1 MLTCNLRYRHIL
13 NSKTTHLE
21 SIRNQKY
28 LKKSGL
34 TICVSAV
41 ASAIL
46 LGASTAA
53 SAQTRENSRIYEKRD
68 IAAHTH
74 QPPKEENGISSQSMQ
89 YQNGEVPSLFTPPS
103 PKVMRL
109 ATTGGIEHWEEV
121 KNLTAGRTPVHST
134 YDCAIDFNDENA
146 LNLFVNKAADT
157 FAHFPFWNQVC
168 NVDVSVAVRP
178 FYINH
183 FHLTYEKDVCIDSS
197 TSSFGEM
204 QEDESC
210 LAFPD
215 PAKEARQLS
224 SMIST
229 DVIELTAYNN
239 YYNTRINFDLKRLR
253 VVGSRPVRVCY
264 KPAEQDNEGDWI
276 TLEADSAT
284 DTGIWLCWNS
294 LPTGYWDLSTWAGD
308 VSAVRLIA
316 AEGHPNFA
324 VDDILI
330 NAPPY

>member
-1 MLTCNLRYRHIL
+1 MR
-13 NSKTTHLE
+13 
-21 SIRNQKY
+21 
-28 LKKSGL
+28 
-34 TICVSAV
+34 VSAV
-41 ASAIL
+41 VTAIL
-46 LGASTAA
+46 LVASSAA
-53 SAQTRENSRIYEKRD
+53 SAQSQGSSRIHQKAD
-68 IAAHTH
+68 ITDHIH
-74 QPPKEENGISSQSMQ
+74 QLPKNDNGMSG
-89 YQNGEVPSLFTPPS
+89 QNMTYTNVEVPLTFTPPS

-109 ATTGGIEHWEEV
+109 STKGGTEHWEEV
-121 KNLTAGRTPVHST
+121 KTLTAGRTPVRST

-146 LNLFVNKAADT
+146 INLFVNKAADT
-157 FAHFPFWNQVC
+157 FAFFPFWNQVC

-197 TSSFGEM
+197 TSTFGEM
-204 QEDESC
+204 QEDETC
-210 LAFPD
+210 LAFED

-224 SMIST
+224 SMLST

-239 YYNTRINFDLKRLR
+239 YYDTRINFDLKRLR